1 MQAVGIFLCSVNRN
15 SRRFYGLADTG
26 TIGPDSGN
34 PKGDLMSQYIAVEGV
49 IGVGKTT
56 LARYFKE
63 TTGGALILERFDE
76 NPFLSDFYADR
87 DKFAFQTQ
95 IFFLLSRYRQQQEMR
110 NIPRPIVTDY
120 IFAKDHLFA
129 KLNLQGDEFDTY
141 LGVYKA
147 LAEKVF
153 KPDLVV
159 YLRADTSTLMNRIAL
174 RDRPYERNMDE
185 QYIEALRVA
194 YEDFFDDY
202 RHTPL
207 LVLDTD
213 DIDIVTNL
221 DQRQAMIDQI
231 QGKLLEEP
239 VGELE
244 LFDPAIMPLEES
256 RRQLPDFQQF
266 HRFLDQE
273 KGFSEDLLLNT
284 VALQEEVG
292 ELSKAILNHWKGLQ
306 LGNPNQSIA
315 DIGDELA
322 DIMAYLLKLANYTGI
337 DLEAAYL
344 EKMEINRRRTWK

>member
-1 MQAVGIFLCSVNRN
+1 
-15 SRRFYGLADTG
+15 
-26 TIGPDSGN
+26 
-34 PKGDLMSQYIAVEGV
+34 MSHYVAVEGV

-56 LARYFKE
+56 LARYLKE
-63 TTGGALILERFDE
+63 TTGGTLILERFDE

-87 DKFAFQTQ
+87 DKYAFQTQ

-110 NIPRPIVTDY
+110 NIPRPVVTDY
-120 IFAKDHLFA
+120 IFARDHLFA
-129 KLNLQGDEFDTY
+129 RLNMHGDEFATY

-147 LAEKVF
+147 LADKVS

-159 YLRADTSTLMNRIAL
+159 YLRADTPALMNRIAL

-185 QYIEALRVA
+185 RYIEQLRA
-194 YEDFFDDY
+194 TYEDFFEDY
-202 RHTPL
+202 RQTPL
-207 LVLDTD
+207 LVIDTN
-213 DIDIVTNL
+213 DIDIVSNL
-221 DQRQAMIDQI
+221 TQREALIKQI
-231 QGKLLEEP
+231 QNKLLEEP
-239 VGELE
+239 MIEVE
-244 LFDPAIMPLEES
+244 LFNPAVMPLEES

-306 LGNPNQSIA
+306 HGNPNRAI
-315 DIGDELA
+315 DHIRDELA

-337 DLEAAYL
+337 DLEAAYI
-344 EKMEINRRRTWK
+344 EKMEINRRRTWE